1 MQECCSF
8 VYTTFNDNME
18 FIPRLVDNVL
28 NDYRGYDLWQRA
40 RLQLAEFDQQRGVHD
55 IDVGGDGQLEQFSKD
70 HLNSR
75 NNI

>member
-1 MQECCSF
+1 MFIE
-8 VYTTFNDNME
+8 NME
-18 FIPRLVDNVL
+18 FLSRLVGNVL
-28 NDYRGYDLWQRA
+28 NNYQGYDLWQRA

-70 HLNSR
+70 HLNNG